1 MNKLIAIAIIAM
13 IGASAMA
20 ADTVGKVTYR
30 TAPLSTATT
39 NTVSFT
45 ARSGYVTEPVLFV
58 TKAVGATPNSSTITV
73 NPALSGAPDYTA
85 VGATVVSNTT
95 SAVVLNDYSSSSS
108 PKVILLG
115 GDVLTVTGTA
125 AVWTNTDHYIV
136 IKETAQ

>member
-58 TKAVGATPNSSTITV
+58 TKAVGATNSSTITV

-95 SAVVLNDYSSSSS
+95 SAVLLNDYSSSSS

-125 AVWTNTDHYIV
+125 AVWTNTDYYIV